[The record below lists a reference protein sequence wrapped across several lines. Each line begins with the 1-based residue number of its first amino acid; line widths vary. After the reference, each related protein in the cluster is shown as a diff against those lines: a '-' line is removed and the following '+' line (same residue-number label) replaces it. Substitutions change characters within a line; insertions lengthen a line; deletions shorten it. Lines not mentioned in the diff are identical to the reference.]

1 VRQKDTKIY
10 EKDLDLFSKYLS
22 LWVAVCIISGTLIG
36 YFFPSLSASL
46 ASLEFANVSL
56 PIAVVLLA
64 MMYPMMLKVRYSE
77 LIQIRKNVK
86 PISYT
91 LIINW
96 AIKPFTMALIAWFFM
111 TIVFSSLIPKELQNE
126 YIMGMI
132 ILGLAPC
139 TAMTLVWT
147 FLARANLSC
156 ALIQVSINDL
166 LILILFAPIGMFLLG
181 LATGFPVPIDTLF
194 FSVLL
199 YVALPLGLAALT
211 RIIVTRKRGEE
222 WLEKRMIPKTEK
234 ITPVGLLITL
244 ILIFIFQG
252 DKIISF
258 PYHIALIAVPL
269 LVQTYLIFALGYFGT
284 KRLKIP
290 YAEAA
295 PTAFIG
301 ASNFFELAVAV
312 SIILFGVSSGVTL
325 AVVVGVL
332 VEVPVMLSLVE
343 IMKRNR
349 SKFSYDVVR

>member
-1 VRQKDTKIY
+1 
-10 EKDLDLFSKYLS
+10 
-22 LWVAVCIISGTLIG
+22 
-36 YFFPSLSASL
+36 
-46 ASLEFANVSL
+46 
-56 PIAVVLLA
+56 
-64 MMYPMMLKVRYSE
+64 
-77 LIQIRKNVK
+77 
-86 PISYT
+86 
-91 LIINW
+91 
-96 AIKPFTMALIAWFFM
+96 
-111 TIVFSSLIPKELQNE
+111 
-126 YIMGMI
+126 
-132 ILGLAPC
+132 
-139 TAMTLVWT
+139 MTLVWT

>member
-10 EKDLDLFSKYLS
+10 EKDLDLFSRYLS

-96 AIKPFTMALIAWFFM
+96 LIFHDYRFLEFNSTMALIAWFFM

-166 LILILFAPIGMFLLG
+166 LILI
-181 LATGFPVPIDTLF
+181 
-194 FSVLL
+194 
-199 YVALPLGLAALT
+199 PLG
-211 RIIVTRKRGEE
+211 
-222 WLEKRMIPKTEK
+222 
-234 ITPVGLLITL
+234 
-244 ILIFIFQG
+244 
-252 DKIISF
+252 
-258 PYHIALIAVPL
+258 HIH
-269 LVQTYLIFALGYFGT
+269 
-284 KRLKIP
+284 
-290 YAEAA
+290 
-295 PTAFIG
+295 
-301 ASNFFELAVAV
+301 
-312 SIILFGVSSGVTL
+312 
-325 AVVVGVL
+325 
-332 VEVPVMLSLVE
+332 
-343 IMKRNR
+343 
-349 SKFSYDVVR
+349 